1 MGGAFLFLKRRKAMT
16 RPDYNDIDDQERCL
30 AVTLV
35 GKKSGVYG
43 PFRTHAAA
51 MKFIQANWSFTAYS
65 TAGLNFAD
73 YRQVASP
80 YTVPVKEIGR
90 EEYEALRDPSEAA

>member
-1 MGGAFLFLKRRKAMT
+1 MTST
-16 RPDYNDIDDQERCL
+16 RPDYNDVDDQERCL

-51 MKFIQANWSFTAYS
+51 LRFIQAKWSFTAYS
-65 TAGLNFAD
+65 IAGLSFAD

-80 YTVPVKEIGR
+80 HTVPVKEIGC
-90 EEYEALRDPSEAA
+90 EEYEALRESEQAA